1 MSTIWKTFGN
11 TSRVASVALT
21 FMFPNNIFI
30 TTQRNLSSASIGAG
44 TPLRCSPLWFR
55 SSRNH
60 RFQDGVKMMFA
71 GLWIFLAVLFDELGN
86 FVFCSGF
93 FEVHKFISAADRWT

>member
-44 TPLRCSPLWFR
+44 TLLRCSPLWFR

-60 RFQDGVKMMFA
+60 RFQDGVEMMFA
-71 GLWIFLAVLFDELGN
+71 GVGIFLAMFLDELRN
-86 FVFCSGF
+86 FVFGSGF
-93 FEVHKFISAADRWT
+93 FQVHNFKNSKIC